1 LNEVAGAHIP
11 DVGASRPWS
20 SPITVLQ
27 IAVVA
32 AAYFITARIGLG
44 LDAVAG
50 FATLVWP
57 ASGIALASVLVF
69 GFRLWPA
76 IAIGAFAVNLMAG
89 APVPAAIG
97 IAIGN
102 TGEAILGA
110 YLLRRVGVGV
120 SLERVRDV
128 IAFIVLAAMVSTLVA
143 ATVGVTSILAAGRV
157 AGIQALDTWKAWWIG
172 DGIGDLLVAPLILA
186 WAAWAPK
193 RQTLARAGE
202 AALLAVTVIGAGIL
216 VFGDPDSAFTVAR
229 GREYMLF
236 PPLIWA
242 SLRFSVRGT
251 VLSTVAVSILAIVFT
266 VMGRGPFV
274 RGDLHESLLAL
285 QVFLGI
291 TSTTFLF
298 LGAAIA
304 ERRRAIAESL
314 AARETAEAANHAKS
328 GFLAVISH
336 ELRTPLN
343 AITGY
348 VDLLSLEVHGKLT
361 SEQHAVLG
369 RIAQSQRHLLS
380 LIDDVLGFAQ
390 VEAGRLSFSLQPVNV
405 AGAMTGIEPL
415 VGTEML
421 RKGLRLDVGECD
433 ESLSMMADPGR
444 VRQILLNLV
453 TNAMKFTPGGGSISI
468 NAEARDGT
476 VRIAVSDTGIGIAQ
490 QHLSRVF
497 DPFYQVD
504 QGGTRRYPGLGLG
517 LSIVRDVVLAM
528 NGDVAIESVPGT
540 GTTVTVSLPRVDVP
554 CPVLEEA
561 RSAPGD
567 VQVSDA

>member
-1 LNEVAGAHIP
+1 
-11 DVGASRPWS
+11 
-20 SPITVLQ
+20 
-27 IAVVA
+27 
-32 AAYFITARIGLG
+32 
-44 LDAVAG
+44 
-50 FATLVWP
+50 
-57 ASGIALASVLVF
+57 
-69 GFRLWPA
+69 
-76 IAIGAFAVNLMAG
+76 MAG

-110 YLLRRVGVGV
+110 YLLRRAGVGV

-128 IAFIVLAAMVSTLVA
+128 IAFIVLAAMFSTLVA
-143 ATVGVTSILAAGRV
+143 ATVGVTSILVAGRV

-186 WAAWAPK
+186 WAAWAPR
-193 RQTLARAGE
+193 RQTLARTGE

-216 VFGDPDSAFTVAR
+216 VFGDPNSAYTVAR

-266 VMGRGPFV
+266 VMGSGPFV
-274 RGDLHESLLAL
+274 RGELHESLLAL

-361 SEQHAVLG
+361 SEQHGVLG

-390 VEAGRLSFSLQPVNV
+390 VEAGRLSFSLQPVSV
-405 AGAMTGIEPL
+405 ASAMTGIEPL

-421 RKGLRLDVGECD
+421 RKGLRLDVAECD

-453 TNAMKFTPGGGSISI
+453 TNAMKFTPSGGSISI
-468 NAEARDGT
+468 NAEPRDGT
-476 VRIAVSDTGIGIAQ
+476 IRITVSDTGIGIAQ

-540 GTTVTVSLPRVDVP
+540 GTTVTLSLPRVDVP
-554 CPVLEEA
+554 SPALEEA
-561 RSAPGD
+561 RSAAGD
-567 VQVSDA
+567 VQVSGA